1 MLQNLVE
8 LYVKEAEWIVN
19 RARDDVDDLYQF
31 VLKEKRAMELRNDLF
46 TDPHLRYTA
55 DKYFTIA
62 NIRKLLSFKSYGFVD
77 EEEAEHS
84 LWVAGDFSKKES
96 FNLAVRALNQTLHTS
111 EIRIRIF
118 CTSPM
123 NSVPNRVI
131 VAASGVLSEA
141 PGSLDI
147 VVQFLQVFY
156 QHFFNG
162 GFEHGSDLERLARK
176 IQKNPVSKRILQL
189 ANDLDSPVLQS
200 IISENDH
207 FFELYE
213 LDWFSKTLIAINSN
227 AWQLKQVECESIA
240 QDIEQFVERELTR
253 RGARHAQLARD
264 LGHTRIKDH
273 LIIFGMV
280 ERKLMTQVDLDL
292 SNMLSP
298 SRTPF
303 PEHDK

>member
-1 MLQNLVE
+1 ME
-8 LYVKEAEWIVN
+8 LYVKEADWIVKKADEN
-19 RARDDVDDLYQF
+19 SSDLYQF
-31 VLKEKRAMELRNDLF
+31 VLKQKRAFDSRNDLF

-55 DKYFTIA
+55 DKYFTVSD
-62 NIRKLLSFKSYGFVD
+62 IRKLLTFKSYAYVN

-96 FNLAVRALNQTLHTS
+96 FYLAVRALNQTLKTTD
-111 EIRIRIF
+111 IRSRIF

-131 VAASGVLSEA
+131 VAASGVLAET
-141 PGSLDI
+141 PESLDI

-189 ANDLDSPVLQS
+189 ANDLDSPVLAP
-200 IISENDH
+200 ILAENDR

-227 AWQLKQVECESIA
+227 AWKLKEKECESIA
-240 QDIEQFVERELTR
+240 EDIEPFVERELTR

-280 ERKLMTQVDLDL
+280 ERKLMAQVELDL
-292 SNMLSP
+292 SHMLSP
-298 SRTPF
+298 SSKPF
-303 PEHDK
+303 PEFEK